1 MAEVRWLKEE
11 EQAVWRE
18 LLAFHDALTGRLD
31 HELQSAVGLSLADYE
46 VLVHLS
52 EAPDASLR
60 MAELASLC
68 SRSPSG
74 LTRRVDRLA
83 ASGLVERQPCE
94 EDGRGWF
101 AVLTPEGR
109 RQLERAAPVHV
120 QGVRRW
126 LFDPLAEA
134 AGPSVAGLASGLAA
148 LRRAFDAPR
157 V

>member
-1 MAEVRWLKEE
+1 MAEVRWLNSE
-11 EQAVWRE
+11 EQAVWRD
-18 LLAFHDALTGRLD
+18 LLAFHDALITRLD
-31 HELQSAVGLSLADYE
+31 HELQAAVGLSLADYE

-52 EAPDASLR
+52 EAPESSLR

-83 ASGLVERQPCE
+83 ASGLVGREPCV

-101 AVLTPEGR
+101 AVLAPEGR
-109 RQLERAAPVHV
+109 RQLELAAPIHV
-120 QGVRRW
+120 DGVRRW

-134 AGPSVAGLASGLAA
+134 AGPSVASLASGLAA
-148 LRRAFDAPR
+148 LRRGFDMPR
-157 V
+157 S